1 MKEQFIHIDSS
12 GNKFYYKDKAMTIF
26 HREDGP
32 AIEFAD
38 GTKLWFIDGK
48 ELSEEKFNATVNKS
62 LERNSNSYIKDA
74 IWYEKLRRFAEE
86 IKIPIW
92 VNGKKYQFD
101 RDLKLTNHLIM
112 KEQFIIVT
120 KENSKFYYKDKEFTI
135 LHREDGPAVERFDG
149 SKSFYYKDKAMTIFH
164 REDGPAIEFADGT
177 KLWFIDGKE
186 LSEEEFNARKN
197 SCNGKVV
204 TIEGKKYK
212 LSEI

>member
-92 VNGKKYQFD
+92 VDGKKIQ
-101 RDLKLTNHLIM
+101 LT
-112 KEQFIIVT
+112 
-120 KENSKFYYKDKEFTI
+120 
-135 LHREDGPAVERFDG
+135 
-149 SKSFYYKDKAMTIFH
+149 
-164 REDGPAIEFADGT
+164 
-177 KLWFIDGKE
+177 
-186 LSEEEFNARKN
+186 
-197 SCNGKVV
+197 
-204 TIEGKKYK
+204 
-212 LSEI
+212 EI